1 MTSNLGVWQMAVP
14 KVITQLSC
22 LEIFKGKRPT
32 EGAGDD
38 KEIKTVAFS
47 QQLVDMLVHGCCIH
61 FQGPPITKYLKPGG
75 FTTKNY

>member
-1 MTSNLGVWQMAVP
+1 MTSNLGVWEMAVP

-38 KEIKTVAFS
+38 KDKNCHVFPTASRHVGTWLLYSFS
-47 QQLVDMLVHGCCIH
+47 RATNNKV
-61 FQGPPITKYLKPGG
+61 P
-75 FTTKNY
+75 